1 MEVAMKS
8 NLNVV
13 MELYHVRKYKHNRT
27 FILFLFHVES
37 REMAKLIFINML
49 LPPETD
55 KVWLHTGVIVCGC
68 DIQSNPRESELKYI

>member
-13 MELYHVRKYKHNRT
+13 MELYHVRKYKYSRT
-27 FILFLFHVES
+27 FILFLFHVEN

-49 LPPETD
+49 LPQRLTRFGCIQAQLY
-55 KVWLHTGVIVCGC
+55 VAVIDSLNLVKA
-68 DIQSNPRESELKYI
+68 SYY